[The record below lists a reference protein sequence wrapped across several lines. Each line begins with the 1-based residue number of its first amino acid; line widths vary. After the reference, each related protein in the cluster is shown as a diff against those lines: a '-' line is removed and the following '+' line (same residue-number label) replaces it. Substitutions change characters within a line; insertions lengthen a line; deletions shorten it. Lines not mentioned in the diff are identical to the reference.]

1 MTTIAS
7 RPWDGSHVRAG
18 DAGYTVLALLT
29 TEVAS
34 PGTAP
39 TPVIAAASDGRGVWV
54 VPPARLGPF
63 LRAHADA
70 NLVCHDA
77 GELHR
82 VLRDHLRG
90 ADDPEAQRLL
100 WQFAATGRLS
110 DVGLL
115 DQLDRLAENGASH
128 PRRLSL
134 RQLAQQHADLA
145 LRGEDELPRV
155 MESGSDSDVAAE
167 VSRRAD
173 AVVRVF
179 HVLWRR
185 AHTGRPGSSASALG
199 GRSGPLS
206 LALQVKGDVA
216 LAQARHNGLRLAP
229 GAVKRINE
237 ACESSLA
244 RSAGRLRTESDFSAW
259 LKRTLADRAPS
270 QDPGR
275 TGQLRSWLARVADS
289 ARCLHQTEMLPP
301 LCDDG
306 RPSDAPEAWGDLGR
320 ADGLL
325 RAWSDLLTAL
335 EIARSCALGGFCHVR
350 PAYDVLPRL
359 HSSAPDLDALRRL
372 AGIGLFAAAPGHAL
386 VALRLQDLRLR
397 SLAAVCRARVGNS
410 ALAELFARRHDRIAY
425 AAAALAGCPEA
436 ELAAL
441 GQQHPEK
448 QDRSLRAAR
457 ALLQAAPAGL
467 SVDRAAEVVREE
479 FALPE
484 VGRAQVAAWHAQLI
498 GEIFGELSAFLRD
511 DTVEVMAANIRA
523 TVEYVRVLL
532 DHNFGPALPLPQL
545 RKWYRRYHGQRGRLK
560 DCLRA
565 LLENCGTCP
574 ALNAALR
581 KGLSDHQLYLAL
593 FARDVVSLSGRARGR
608 LPFAQAR
615 AADYL
620 DLADDAAK
628 SALFRVA
635 AAGHKVVGYADATIV
650 IELPSAA
657 DAADRADEASELARH
672 GAEDV
677 LRDVPAKCSAEVLHH
692 PGFPR

>member
-1 MTTIAS
+1 MTTTN
-7 RPWDGSHVRAG
+7 PPQWDGTRFATPGIVVE
-18 DAGYTVLALLT
+18 VLT
-29 TEVAS
+29 
-34 PGTAP
+34 
-39 TPVIAAASDGRGVWV
+39 AAAQSGGIVPAPVCAVAGNGQHQCMLAPAQLGR
-54 VPPARLGPF
+54 F
-63 LRAHADA
+63 LRLHADTH
-70 NLVCHDA
+70 LVCTNA

-82 VLRDHLRG
+82 ALDGYLGGAGDH
-90 ADDPEAQRLL
+90 EAQELL
-100 WQFAATGRLS
+100 WQFAGAGRLS

-115 DQLDRLAENGASH
+115 DQLVRLAEDGASH

-134 RQLAQQHADLA
+134 QQLAQQHAGLT
-145 LRGEDELPRV
+145 LRGEDQLPRLI
-155 MESGSDSDVAAE
+155 ESGSDSDVAAE
-167 VSRRAD
+167 ASCRVD
-173 AVVRVF
+173 AAARVF
-179 HVLWRR
+179 RALWQR
-185 AHTGRPGSSASALG
+185 AHTGRPGSSDSPPG
-199 GRSGPLS
+199 GRVGPLS

-216 LAQARHNGLRLAP
+216 LAQARHDGLRLAP
-229 GAVKRINE
+229 GAVRRINE

-244 RSAGRLRTESDFSAW
+244 RSAGRLRTESDLSAW

-270 QDPGR
+270 QDPGHV
-275 TGQLRSWLARVADS
+275 GQLRSWLARVADS
-289 ARCLHQTEMLPP
+289 ARGLHQTEVLPP

-306 RPSDAPEAWGDLGR
+306 RPSEAPEAWGDLVR

-325 RAWSDLLTAL
+325 RAWSDLLTVL
-335 EIARSCALGGFCHVR
+335 EIARSCALGGFCHVC
-350 PAYDVLPRL
+350 PAYEVLPRL

-386 VALRLQDLRLR
+386 VALRLRDLQLR
-397 SLAAVCRARVGNS
+397 SLAAVCRVRVGNS
-410 ALAELFARRHDRIAY
+410 ALAELFARRHDPIAY

-441 GQQHPEK
+441 GHRDPEK

-479 FALPE
+479 FALPD
-484 VGRAQVAAWHAQLI
+484 VGCAQVAAWHAQLI
-498 GEIFGELSAFLRD
+498 GEIFRELSAFLRD

-532 DHNFGPALPLPQL
+532 DHNFDPALPLPQL
-545 RKWYRRYHGQRGRLK
+545 RKWYRGYHGQRGRLK

-574 ALNAALR
+574 ALNAAVQQ
-581 KGLSDHQLYLAL
+581 GLSDHQLYLAL
-593 FARDVVSLSGRARGR
+593 FGRDVVSLSGRVRGR

-628 SALFRVA
+628 SALFAVA
-635 AAGHKVVGYADATIV
+635 AAGHKVVAYAGETIV
-650 IELPSAA
+650 IELPNAA

-672 GAEDV
+672 GAEEV
-677 LRDVPAKCSAEVLHH
+677 LHDVPALCSAEMLVHW
-692 PGFPR
+692 